1 MLKGS
6 FKKDC
11 LEAGLDEAGRGCLAG
26 PVFAAAVILP
36 KDYKNRLLKDSK
48 LLNTRQKEIIRTDVE
63 HNAIAYSVQQV
74 DVEII
79 DKINILQS
87 SVLAMHRA
95 LNLLKQKPAH
105 LIIDGNYF
113 LKYSDIEHITV
124 VKGDNLYL
132 SIAAASV
139 LAKTYR
145 DDWMMQMDKKYPLYD
160 WKRNKGY
167 GTKSHIE
174 AIREHGYSPLHRRSF
189 HIKQLT
195 QYSLPL

>member
-48 LLNTRQKEIIRTDVE
+48 LLNTRQKEILRTDVE